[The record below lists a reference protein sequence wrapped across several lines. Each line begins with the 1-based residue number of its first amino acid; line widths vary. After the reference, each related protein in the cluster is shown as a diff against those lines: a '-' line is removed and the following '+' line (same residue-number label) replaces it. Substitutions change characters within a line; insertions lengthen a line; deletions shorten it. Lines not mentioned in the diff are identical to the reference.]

1 MPVPTSPE
9 PAWRSPYGTPQR
21 GLYVWTCW
29 VPDCGNPPR
38 EYPTCI
44 WVHKSA
50 KMGRWYN
57 YESILASMKVY
68 WRERR
73 SGQSLIL
80 SSDEETE
87 VEVGMVRRT
96 PRGFDAVAKT
106 NTYDPGRAKRGLASM
121 EEAKAFVESFHPWD
135 LFGGDRDLRVD
146 PELRRTLAENSRPT
160 TVARSQPMEPAVPE
174 HQLRKRWWEF
184 WRS

>member
-1 MPVPTSPE
+1 
-9 PAWRSPYGTPQR
+9 
-21 GLYVWTCW
+21 
-29 VPDCGNPPR
+29 
-38 EYPTCI
+38 
-44 WVHKSA
+44 
-50 KMGRWYN
+50 
-57 YESILASMKVY
+57 MKLY
-68 WRERR
+68 WRERK

-80 SSDEETE
+80 YSDYETE

-160 TVARSQPMEPAVPE
+160 TVARSQPTEPAVPE